1 MTSTDVVVNWVWK
14 TWAENVVNWGKDVD
28 DVTPGTAK

>member
-1 MTSTDVVVNWVWK
+1 MTSADVVVNWVWK

-28 DVTPGTAK
+28 GVISGTIR